1 MWASSVRC
9 CLLYGSLADPCCR
22 VEPPLGMV
30 SPSANPASDLT
41 DVFSSWVSLKYPM
54 KRNVRAKLARLYFE
68 LSGPSPTRIPS
79 ETHK

>member
-1 MWASSVRC
+1 
-9 CLLYGSLADPCCR
+9 
-22 VEPPLGMV
+22 MV
-30 SPSANPASDLT
+30 SPWANPASDLT

-79 ETHK
+79 ETHN